1 VLNAREHVIVR
12 VVQPNSVPVP
22 EVFLI
27 TGRRTRSC
35 RLARCS
41 GCAAVALV
49 PNPFSLVLDELRVA
63 MDDDMRREFGTSRR
77 EFAAGGS
84 PGWATWFAKVQSIS
98 QAAKG
103 IEPADR
109 PSKGHPHDTKTSR
122 PQSQWSWPRLVV
134 AARVP
139 SCRKQSHPIRAMRAH
154 PAGGDARV
162 VNSWIAADECRGTR
176 HVRQHPPR
184 GRTTELGS
192 GADSDGNGRHYH
204 MLLCTTGVCS
214 RRPEGHSSPS
224 AAPTLTVYND
234 NLNANIAGATYSGL
248 DIHGFV
254 NIEAPNVTIKDSII
268 RGGVSHGDIGLVQD
282 ISNTATNF
290 LLEDP
295 EMVPS

>member
-1 VLNAREHVIVR
+1 
-12 VVQPNSVPVP
+12 
-22 EVFLI
+22 
-27 TGRRTRSC
+27 
-35 RLARCS
+35 
-41 GCAAVALV
+41 
-49 PNPFSLVLDELRVA
+49 
-63 MDDDMRREFGTSRR
+63 
-77 EFAAGGS
+77 
-84 PGWATWFAKVQSIS
+84 
-98 QAAKG
+98 
-103 IEPADR
+103 
-109 PSKGHPHDTKTSR
+109 
-122 PQSQWSWPRLVV
+122 
-134 AARVP
+134 
-139 SCRKQSHPIRAMRAH
+139 
-154 PAGGDARV
+154 
-162 VNSWIAADECRGTR
+162 
-176 HVRQHPPR
+176 
-184 GRTTELGS
+184 
-192 GADSDGNGRHYH
+192 